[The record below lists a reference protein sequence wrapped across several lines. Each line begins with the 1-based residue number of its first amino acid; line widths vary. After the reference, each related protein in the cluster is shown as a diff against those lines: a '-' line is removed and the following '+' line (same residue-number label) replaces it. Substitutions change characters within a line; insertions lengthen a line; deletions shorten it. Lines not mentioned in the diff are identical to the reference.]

1 MKRMLGR
8 FLKKP
13 LNSRGFTLAETLIA
27 ILILMMVSSII
38 AGALPAASNAFTK
51 TVDAANAQVLL
62 STAITVLRDELS
74 MATGVSYD
82 STSITYRS
90 GSLGSL
96 SEITKVT
103 DGIMITT
110 WYGYEKGD
118 AESGKG
124 RYLVS
129 QKASTKDLRLSY
141 DSITV
146 TGGVITFKDLQVIK
160 KDKDGEHVLAGP
172 ENLMIRD
179 VALAGET
186 IAATDAEE
194 ISG

>member
-1 MKRMLGR
+1 MKRMLRR

-27 ILILMMVSSII
+27 ILILMMVSSVI

-74 MATGVSYD
+74 MATGVSHD
-82 STSITYRS
+82 GMSITYRS
-90 GSLGSL
+90 GSLGSV

-103 DGIMITT
+103 DGIKITT
-110 WYGYEKGD
+110 WYGYGKGD
-118 AESGKG
+118 ASSGKG

-129 QKASTKDLRLSY
+129 QKASTKDLCLTY
-141 DSITV
+141 DSVTV
-146 TGGVITFKDLQVIK
+146 QDGVITFQNLQVVK
-160 KDKDGEHVLAGP
+160 KDKSGTHVLAGP
-172 ENLMIRD
+172 EDLMIRD

-186 IAATDAEE
+186 IAAPEVE
-194 ISG
+194 G